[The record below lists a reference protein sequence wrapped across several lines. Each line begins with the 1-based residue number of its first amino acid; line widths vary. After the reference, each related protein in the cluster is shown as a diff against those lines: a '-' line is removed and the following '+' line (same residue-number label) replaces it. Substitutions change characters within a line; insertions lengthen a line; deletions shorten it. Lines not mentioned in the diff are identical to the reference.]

1 MEAAKLIKP
10 IVGYGSQILRE
21 QTVEANN
28 TVPSRKVVQSL
39 YDTINTIPTAVGLAA
54 PQINSNLSMFIM
66 KLNGINTVIINPRIL
81 KREGLKPSMEG
92 CLSIPNMSGV
102 VPNRNITLEV
112 LFYDGHFNK
121 HQMTLTGFNAIIWQH
136 EYDHLNGILYT
147 DRMDRHSIQKITEQ
161 LSKIENGN
169 VKAYYDMIFLGP
181 KQPINI
187 TKSPRIF
194 PQLKSA

>member
-54 PQINSNLSMFIM
+54 PQINSDLSMFIM
-66 KLNGINTVIINPRIL
+66 KLDGINTVIINPRIL

-147 DRMDRHSIQKITEQ
+147 DRMDRYSIQKITEQ

-169 VKAYYDMIFLGP
+169 VKTYYDMIFLGP
-181 KQPINI
+181 KQPVNI